1 MQNSEQEQIQQIHSL
16 LQNINLT
23 INDSNSKLVHAQL
36 SNAIQFLDQKYYV
49 DAEPIVTDYQYDILF
64 KQLKQIEESY
74 PNLIHSNSPTQKV
87 ANDISSTFNTVQ
99 HLTPMLSLENSYNLE
114 DLIEFDRRVR
124 DALIENQEINFVVEP
139 KFDGSSIALI
149 YENDNLVRA
158 ATRGNGI
165 EGDDITENAKTIK
178 SIPKKTAFSKFGI
191 AKIELRGEVLI
202 GLKTLDKLNKERAII
217 NETLREQGKKELE
230 LYKNARNT
238 AAGSLRLKNPQEV
251 ADRNLDAFI
260 YQIGKIENQQGEDIT
275 HLFKTHEKSLAV
287 LQELGFQTATNHLQV
302 FDNIQA
308 VERFCKEWEVKRD
321 TFPFDID
328 GMVIKVNN
336 LYQQY
341 LIGRTAHHP
350 KWAIAF
356 KFKAKQAISKLLRV
370 EFQVGRTGAVTPVA
384 KINPV
389 QLMGVEI
396 SSISLHNEEF
406 ITSKDIQINDAVI
419 VERAGDVIPY
429 IVGVDYS
436 QRDNTQTPIVFPT
449 NCPSCGDKL
458 VKPLEESVWRCPNIV
473 CPAQQEEHLIHFVSK
488 GAMNIDGMGEEI
500 IRKFLQEN
508 IISDIISIYN
518 IDFNKVASLEGW
530 KEKSVNNLQLSI
542 EQSKQNEMW
551 RLIVGLGIRH
561 IGTATAKMLATQ
573 VEDLTQFKNWTV
585 EQFTELQDVGPK
597 VAESL
602 VDFFQDEHNLNLI
615 VKLKDIGININ
626 KTEIILDSNK
636 LNGQTFLFTG
646 SLTQFS
652 RDEAK
657 NLVEQNGGKNLSAV
671 SSKLDYL
678 VAGEKAGSKLKK
690 AEKIESIKIITEQ
703 DFLDMIK

>member
-16 LQNINLT
+16 LQNINQT
-23 INDSNSKLVHAQL
+23 INESNSQIVHQQL

-49 DAEPIVTDYQYDILF
+49 DAAPIVTDYQYDLLF
-64 KQLKQIEESY
+64 KQLKQIEAQF
-74 PNLIHSNSPTQKV
+74 PNLVHSNSPTQKV
-87 ANDISSTFNTVQ
+87 ANDISSTFQTVQ
-99 HLTPMLSLENSYNLE
+99 HLVPMLSLENSYNLE
-114 DLIEFDRRVR
+114 DLMEFDRRVH
-124 DALIENQEINFVVEP
+124 DALPNAFAIDYIVEP
-139 KFDGSSIALI
+139 KFDGSSIALV
-149 YENDNLVRA
+149 YENDQLVRA
-158 ATRGNGI
+158 ATRGNGT

-178 SIPKKTAFSKFGI
+178 SIPKQVKFSQYGI
-191 AKIELRGEVLI
+191 TKIELRGEVLLE
-202 GLKTLDKLNKERAII
+202 LKTLEKLNQERTLL
-217 NETLREQGKKELE
+217 NESLREQGKKELE

-251 ADRNLDAFI
+251 AERNLDAFM

-275 HLFKTHEKSLAV
+275 QLFKTHEKSLAT
-287 LQELGFQTATNHLQV
+287 LQELGFKTATNHLKV
-302 FDNIQA
+302 FSNIQA
-308 VERFCKEWEVKRD
+308 VETFCKEWEAKRD
-321 TFPFDID
+321 SFPFDID
-328 GMVIKVNN
+328 GMVIKVND
-336 LYQQY
+336 LQQQH
-341 LIGRTAHHP
+341 LIGRTSHHP

-356 KFKAKQAISKLLRV
+356 KFKAKQAISKLLKV
-370 EFQVGRTGAVTPVA
+370 DYQVGRTGAVTPVA

-406 ITSKDIQINDAVI
+406 ISSKDIQLNDMVI

-436 QRDNTQTPIVFPT
+436 QRNNTQIPIVFPT
-449 NCPSCGDKL
+449 HCPSCNDIL
-458 VKPLEESVWRCPNIV
+458 IKPIEESVWRCQNV
-473 CPAQQEEHLIHFVSK
+473 ACPAQQEEHLIHFVSK

-508 IISDIISIYN
+508 IITDIISIYN
-518 IDFNKVASLEGW
+518 IDFNKVALLDGW
-530 KEKSVNNLQLSI
+530 KEKSLNNLQQSI
-542 EQSKQNEMW
+542 EQSKQNELW

-561 IGTATAKMLATQ
+561 VGTATAKMLATQ
-573 VEDLTQFKNWTV
+573 VESLTLFKNWTI

-597 VAESL
+597 VAEGL
-602 VDFFQDEHNLNLI
+602 HAFFQDEHNLNLI
-615 VKLKDIGININ
+615 LKLKDIGININ

-636 LNGQTFLFTG
+636 LNGKSFLFTG
-646 SLTQFS
+646 SLSQFS

-657 NLVEQNGGKNLSAV
+657 NLVEQNGGKNISAV

-690 AEKIESIKIITEQ
+690 AEKIATIKVITEQ